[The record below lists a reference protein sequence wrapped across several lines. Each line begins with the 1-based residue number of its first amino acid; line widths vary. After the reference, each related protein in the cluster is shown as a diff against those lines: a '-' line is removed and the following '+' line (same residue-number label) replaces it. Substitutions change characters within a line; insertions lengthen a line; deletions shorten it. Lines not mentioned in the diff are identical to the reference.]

1 MLDLRTDKEKGKEQM
16 HIKQFLAAVAALT
29 MLTGSLSGCGIDAS
43 AADAS
48 NTGSGSAKT
57 EGFRTA
63 ETEEKKLVI
72 GTGQTCN
79 TLDPVESYN
88 GWYIVRFGI
97 SETLT
102 KMNDDMTISGWLAE
116 DDYSVS
122 EDQKTWTFT
131 IRDGITFSNG
141 NPVTAEAV
149 KNSIQNVFDKG
160 TRGPE
165 YFTPVSMEADGQKL
179 TIVCDTA
186 EPILPNKLADPLFC
200 IIDTSADMSNIQD
213 DGPIGCG
220 PFKVES
226 FVPTTKEC
234 IVTKNETYYGGDV
247 KVDTLDFVY
256 TEDQSTLTMGLQSG
270 DFDAVY
276 NVSMTDIDKFENDE
290 YVISRTASGR
300 TTHGFM
306 NQNGPLKDK
315 VLREAILRCI
325 DKDTICSVQL
335 SNQYVAGKTLITSS
349 APYGY
354 DELTDPYTY
363 DPEKARQLL
372 DEAGY
377 KDIDGDG
384 YRETPDG
391 EPLDLEFVYYQGR
404 PEQEIVVNATQI
416 AAKQELGIKI
426 TPTVNDTQTAIDRLG
441 AGNYDLLCMSI
452 NVLNCADPENHMNTY
467 FKTGGSYAKYGWSN
481 AEFDALMDTLTVT
494 ADAQKRI
501 ELVKQ
506 GEQIL
511 LDDAVCIYYC
521 YPLMNF
527 VMKKNVSGITS
538 TPADYYWVSAET
550 DIQ

>member
-1 MLDLRTDKEKGKEQM
+1 MKKTKL
-16 HIKQFLAAVAALT
+16 LT
-29 MLTGSLSGCGIDAS
+29 SLTSLLVMASVLSGCGTAASTADAPSSSHTS
-43 AADAS
+43 AASTVSESSTA
-48 NTGSGSAKT
+48 AT
-57 EGFRTA
+57 EGT
-63 ETEEKKLVI
+63 TEKKLIV
-72 GTGQTCN
+72 GSGQACG
-79 TLDPVESYN
+79 TLDPVQAYD
-88 GWYIVRFGI
+88 GWYTIRYGI

-116 DDYSVS
+116 DDYSTS

-149 KNSIQNVFDKG
+149 KNSIQNVFDNG

-179 TIVCDTA
+179 TIVCDRA
-186 EPILPNKLADPLFC
+186 EPILPNKLADPLFS
-200 IIDTSADMSNIQD
+200 IIDTSVDMSDIQD
-213 DGPIGCG
+213 KGPVGCG
-220 PFKVES
+220 PFKVKS
-226 FVPTTKEC
+226 FDQATKEC
-234 IVTKNETYYGGDV
+234 VVVKNDTYYGGDV
-247 KVDTLDFVY
+247 KVDTIDFIY
-256 TEDQSTLTMGLQSG
+256 TEDQSTLTMGLQAG
-270 DFDAVY
+270 DFDVVY
-276 NVSMTDIDKFENDE
+276 NVSMTDIDKFDSDD

-325 DKDTICSVQL
+325 DKDTICSTQL
-335 SNQYVAGKTLITSS
+335 NNQYVEGKTLITSS

-354 DELTDPYTY
+354 DELNDPYPY
-363 DPEKARQLL
+363 DPQKAVQLL

-384 YRETPDG
+384 FRETPDG
-391 EPLDLEFVYYQGR
+391 QPLDLEFVYYQGR

-416 AAKQELGIKI
+416 AARQELGIKI
-426 TPTVNDTQTAIDRLG
+426 TVTVNDTQTVIDRLG
-441 AGNYDLLCMSI
+441 SGQYDLLCMSI

-467 FKTGGSYAKYGWSN
+467 FKSGGSYASYGWEN
-481 AEFDALMDTLTVT
+481 KEFDSIMDTLTIT
-494 ADAQKRI
+494 ADPQKRI
-501 ELVKQ
+501 DLVKQ

-527 VMKKNVSGITS
+527 TMKKNVSGITS

>member
-1 MLDLRTDKEKGKEQM
+1 MN
-16 HIKQFLAAVAALT
+16 IKKVIAYAAACT
-29 MLTGSLSGCGIDAS
+29 MAVSMMTGCG
-43 AADAS
+43 
-48 NTGSGSAKT
+48 NTGSSVVASSAGTSDTGSVT
-57 EGFRTA
+57 EVSTA
-63 ETEEKKLVI
+63 SETSTAGEKKLVI
-72 GTGQTCN
+72 GTGQTCG
-79 TLDPVESYN
+79 TLDPVAAYD

-122 EDQKTWTFT
+122 GDQKTWTFT

-149 KNSIQNVFDKG
+149 KNSIQNVFDNG

-165 YFTPVSMEADGQKL
+165 YFTPVSMEADGQTL

-186 EPILPNKLADPLFC
+186 EPILPNKLADPLFS

-213 DGPIGCG
+213 AGPIGCG

-226 FVPTTKEC
+226 FDTTTKEC
-234 IVTKNETYYGGDV
+234 IVTKNDTYYGGDV
-247 KVDTLDFVY
+247 KVDTIDFVY

-276 NVSMTDIDKFENDE
+276 NVSMTDIDKFASDD

-315 VLREAILRCI
+315 ALREAIMRCI

-335 SNQYVAGKTLITSS
+335 NNQYVAGKTLITSS

-372 DEAGY
+372 DDAGY
-377 KDIDGDG
+377 KDVDGDG

-391 EPLDLEFVYYQGR
+391 QPLDLEFVYYQGR

-416 AAKQELGIKI
+416 AAEQELGIKI
-426 TPTVNDTQTAIDRLG
+426 TATVNDTQTVIDRLG
-441 AGNYDLLCMSI
+441 SGNYDMLCMSI

-467 FKTGGSYAKYGWSN
+467 FKTGGSYAQYGWSN
-481 AEFDALMDTLTVT
+481 AEFDSIMDTLTAT
-494 ADAQKRI
+494 ADPQKRI

-527 VMKKNVSGITS
+527 TMKKNVSGITS